1 MSIYGILLAAG
12 DSKRYGGDK
21 LLEPLPD
28 GKTIAENS
36 GRILVASV
44 DKAIAVVRNH
54 DSILAHKLE
63 AIGLEVLCCHD
74 SHFGMGASLSMAAEY
89 AQDAKGLVVA
99 LADMPFIQKNTMDKV
114 VRLLSQEKVIV
125 APSYKGKRGHPVGFN
140 AVFRKEL
147 CSLQGDEG
155 ARKMFDKYR
164 AQGYIFDCDD
174 PGVLVDIDTQD
185 DYKSVMPTIFERL

>member
-12 DSKRYGGDK
+12 DSKRFRGDK
-21 LLEPLPD
+21 LLASLSN
-28 GKTIAENS
+28 GQTIAENS
-36 GRILVASV
+36 GRKLGACV
-44 DKAIAVVRNH
+44 DKTIAVVRNH
-54 DSILAHKLE
+54 DSILARKLE

-74 SHFGMGASLSMAAEY
+74 SYFGMGTSLSVAVKY
-89 AQDAKGLVVA
+89 AQDAKGLVIA
-99 LADMPFIQKNTMDKV
+99 LADMPFIQKNTIEKV
-114 VRLLSQEKVIV
+114 VRLLSQGKAIV

-164 AQGYIFDCDD
+164 SQVHIFDCDD
-174 PGVLVDIDTQD
+174 PGVLVDIDTRD
-185 DYKSVMPTIFERL
+185 DYKAVLSTIL